1 MTKHYLA
8 GLVLAFFIAFIN
20 PVTVNA
26 QDTTA
31 ESIEAVHNEVSF
43 YQEEIQR
50 QFEEQFQVQFMLQ
63 WQEQYME
70 QLQAQLNSEPEIT
83 VTDEEFNAL
92 CMVGMN
98 EAGNQGTQGIRYVIS
113 CVLNRV
119 EDPRFPNDILGVIY
133 QPNQFSTHH
142 KFVPTEEVR
151 EAVRMELKERSDS
164 TIKWFCSTGYN
175 YYGVPKFQH
184 GGHWFSE

>member
-1 MTKHYLA
+1 MIKPHYLA

-20 PVTVNA
+20 PIQANA
-26 QDTTA
+26 EEVISEEYA
-31 ESIEAVHNEVSF
+31 EII
-43 YQEEIQR
+43 YQ
-50 QFEEQFQVQFMLQ
+50 QFLEQFQ
-63 WQEQYME
+63 EQYE
-70 QLQAQLNSEPEIT
+70 AQLAEQIATLESQNFPGEGFS
-83 VTDEEFNAL
+83 VTDEEFEAL

-142 KFVPTEEVR
+142 NFVPTEEVS
-151 EAVRMELKERSDS
+151 EAVRMELKERSDYG
-164 TIKWFCSTGYN
+164 IKWFCSAGGYN
-175 YYGVPKFQH
+175 YYGSPAFRY
-184 GGHWFSE
+184 GGHWFSS